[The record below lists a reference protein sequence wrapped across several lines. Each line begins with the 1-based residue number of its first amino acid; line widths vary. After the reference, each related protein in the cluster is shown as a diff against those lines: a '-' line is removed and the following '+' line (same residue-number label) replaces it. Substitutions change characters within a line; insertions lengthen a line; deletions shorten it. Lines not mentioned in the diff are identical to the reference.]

1 MSETPE
7 LDYLNALQC
16 QNNNLVRE
24 NLALEAENAELKS
37 IVERLESLAV
47 KWVDAGHHDW
57 PEIKELIKRMDE
69 LTATQPEESAEEK

>member
-1 MSETPE
+1 MDICKHYHVGYCAECSI
-7 LDYLNALQC
+7 DG
-16 QNNNLVRE
+16 
-24 NLALEAENAELKS
+24 LEAENAELKS

-69 LTATQPEESAEEK
+69 LTATQPEESEET

>member
-24 NLALEAENAELKS
+24 NLALKRAIQNTLDTGMD
-37 IVERLESLAV
+37 RY
-47 KWVDAGHHDW
+47 
-57 PEIKELIKRMDE
+57 IKEV
-69 LTATQPEESAEEK
+69 TATQPEESAEESRKQ

>member
-24 NLALEAENAELKS
+24 NLALEAENAELKD
-37 IVERLESLAV
+37 R
-47 KWVDAGHHDW
+47 
-57 PEIKELIKRMDE
+57 IKRIKASRD
-69 LTATQPEESAEEK
+69 KYFYGKFK